1 MFAGVPG
8 ITLVVLSL
16 FGRAPRRRRVT
27 SILATSVC
35 GFLALAGAPGLGALG
50 TRSTGALYQAGC
62 FAISVVFLA
71 IAWPAWRRANDVGSR
86 AQAQRDLY
94 DEL

>member
-1 MFAGVPG
+1 MHAC
-8 ITLVVLSL
+8 
-16 FGRAPRRRRVT
+16 GRARLPVQ
-27 SILATSVC
+27 
-35 GFLALAGAPGLGALG
+35 GGD
-50 TRSTGALYQAGC
+50 ALYQAGC